1 MGAVDRWL
9 RLEGADNV
17 RDVGGLPVTG
27 GRSTRS
33 GVLLRSANL
42 RGLTAGDVEL
52 LVEKIGL
59 RTVIDLRTPRE
70 VDRDGPSAL
79 AKASVRTVEL
89 SLIADG
95 MPPLP
100 LTTEA
105 DPLLREYL
113 GYLSHRGEHV
123 VEAVR
128 VLAAPDAGPTLVHC
142 AAGKDRT
149 GVLVALVLDAVGVER
164 DAVVA
169 DYGLSADAV
178 EALFTRW
185 RAYAAAAGHELRP
198 LDIQQH
204 MPRPAVL
211 AEVLTTLDRRHGGAA
226 GWLREAG
233 LDEGSLERLQAQLVA

>member
-1 MGAVDRWL
+1 VQTVDRWL
-9 RLEGADNV
+9 RLEGTENV

-27 GRSTRS
+27 AKSTKS

-42 RGLTAGDVEL
+42 RMLTAGDVEQL
-52 LVEKIGL
+52 IEKVGL

-79 AKASVRTVEL
+79 ARAGVRTVEL
-89 SLIADG
+89 SLISDG
-95 MPPLP
+95 MAPLP
-100 LTTEA
+100 LTEA

-113 GYLSHRGEHV
+113 GYLSHRGEQV

-128 VLAAPDAGPTLVHC
+128 VLAEPDAGPTLVHC

-164 DAVVA
+164 QAVVA
-169 DYGLSADAV
+169 DYGMSA
-178 EALFTRW
+178 EAIPAMFDRW
-185 RAYAAAAGHELRP
+185 RAHAVAEGYDP
-198 LDIQQH
+198 DPVDIQRH

-211 AEVLTTLDRRHGGAA
+211 AEVMRTLDRRHDGAA
-226 GWLREAG
+226 GWLREGG
-233 LDEGSLERLQAQLVA
+233 LEEPSLERLRDRLVA